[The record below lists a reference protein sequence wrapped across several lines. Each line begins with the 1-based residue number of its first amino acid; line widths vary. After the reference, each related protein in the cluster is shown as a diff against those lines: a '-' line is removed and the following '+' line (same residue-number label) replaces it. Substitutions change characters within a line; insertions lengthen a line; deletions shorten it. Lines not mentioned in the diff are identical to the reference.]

1 MARFSFLS
9 LALLSAQA
17 LIGGS
22 FAADAAEKAEE
33 TAKTLQLSLT
43 AQASFPASEIFGVK
57 IVNGY
62 PTQALVTFTND
73 EPTPVKVNF
82 IGGTLSTLDEE
93 NSQIV
98 RNLTATGYNV
108 EIPAGQ
114 TETLSYQIATEMHP
128 QDLKLSLASVVSDK
142 DGNLYTVYAY
152 DGAVSVVE
160 PETSIFDPQIIFLYF
175 FLLACFSGVVYFF
188 YTVWIAPYFPQ
199 KRKSGKGA
207 EYPKKSA
214 GAAKKIEV
222 AEPSSPAVSSATT
235 YNADWIP
242 SHHIN
247 RPEARKVKGST
258 RSKSRAER
266 A

>member
-9 LALLSAQA
+9 LALFSVHA

-22 FAADAAEKAEE
+22 FAADAAENAEE
-33 TAKTLQLSLT
+33 IVETTKLALT

-62 PTQALVTFTND
+62 PTQALVAFTND
-73 EPTPVKVNF
+73 EPAPVKVNL
-82 IGGTLSTLDEE
+82 IGGTLSTLEEE
-93 NSQIV
+93 NSMIV
-98 RNLTATGYNV
+98 RNLTATGYGV

-114 TETLSYQIATEMHP
+114 TETLSYEITTEMHP
-128 QDLKLSLASVVSDK
+128 QDLRLSLVSVVSDVE
-142 DGNLYTVYAY
+142 GRFYTVYPY
-152 DGAVSVVE
+152 NGTVSVVE
-160 PETSIFDPQIIFLYF
+160 QELSFFDPQILFLYF

-199 KRKSGKGA
+199 KRKSGKVS
-207 EYPKKSA
+207 EYPKKTS
-214 GAAKKIEV
+214 GTAKKDET

-242 SHHIN
+242 AHHIT
-247 RPEARKVKGST
+247 RPEARKVKGSS
-258 RSKSRAER
+258 RSKSRA
-266 A
+266 